1 MQKNKCLF
9 FDRDGVI
16 NKRIIDSYVTNPS
29 EFELNK
35 NILPILNFCDDN
47 NILKIIIT
55 NQQGISKGV
64 MTELELTNVHNYMN
78 NIMIENKISPF
89 DDIYFAS
96 ELKNTEPFRR
106 KPSPKM
112 LFEAMSKYNL
122 NHKDCIFIGDSKSDV
137 DAAKNAKIK
146 SIYYNKEDYDIAN
159 LSSLNT
165 NDIIEFLSENLI

>member
-16 NKRIIDSYVTNPS
+16 NKRIVDSYVTKET
-29 EFELNK
+29 EFELNI

-47 NILKIIIT
+47 NLLKIIIT
-55 NQQGISKGV
+55 NQQGISKGI
-64 MTELELTNVHNYMN
+64 MTELELNNVHNYMN

-96 ELKNTEPFRR
+96 EFKNTEPFRR

-112 LFEAMSKYNL
+112 LLEAMKKFDLHRNE
-122 NHKDCIFIGDSKSDV
+122 CIFIGDSKSDV
-137 DAAKNAKIK
+137 DAANNANIK
-146 SIYYNKEDYDIAN
+146 SIYYNDEDYDRAN

-165 NDIIEFLSENLI
+165 NDIIEFLSVNFI